1 MQSPHPAPVPVRL
14 APVAQELTGSWIRRM
29 TAEFGLSAQ
38 DLLRAALDGP
48 YGVHVTGTPKTGL
61 ELFLNAPAQAALAQF
76 TGTPLSRLTALLPSL
91 ALCHSRLED
100 ALLRRAT
107 WYTPGTAWVAACPP
121 CTGRA
126 WLAGPGVLVYPG
138 AAGHICRRHR
148 RWLLAR
154 AGQPA
159 GIALQS
165 LPEVLAAHR
174 RHVSLVRTHP
184 RGGEVV
190 AFAAAVV
197 WSWQVQRW
205 RSEPVW
211 QDRVRRLAAVT
222 GCPPAAIVPHALLAY
237 PEVIAVARLLGGSR
251 WQRHL
256 RGSFATGGAA
266 AAERLFLQEVG
277 LRIGRPWLAD
287 WLGAYSRARGREA
300 ARADP
305 LRQWL
310 LTVADGISDDRLW
323 MVDQAVARPAEY
335 SDRAALLGD
344 GRTRALSE
352 QAKAA
357 FLTSGWEPL
366 PPQRPGRAPY
376 R

>member
-1 MQSPHPAPVPVRL
+1 MPARF

-29 TAEFGLSAQ
+29 TAGFGLSAQ
-38 DLLRAALDGP
+38 DLLRAVLDGP
-48 YGVHVTGTPKTGL
+48 HGVHVTGTPKTGL

-76 TGTPLSRLTALLPSL
+76 TGTPLSRLTAMLPSL
-91 ALCHSRLED
+91 AVCHSRLED
-100 ALLRRAT
+100 APLRRAA

-154 AGQPA
+154 AGKPA

-165 LPEVLAAHR
+165 LPEILAAHQ
-174 RHVSLVRTHP
+174 RHVALVRTHP
-184 RGGEVV
+184 RGGDVV
-190 AFAAAVV
+190 AFAAGVV

-205 RSEPVW
+205 RSETVW

-222 GCPPAAIVPHALLAY
+222 GCPPAVIVPHALLAY
-237 PEVIAVARLLGGSR
+237 PETIAVARLLGDGR
-251 WQRHL
+251 WQQRL
-256 RGSFATGGAA
+256 RLSVTTAGAA

-287 WLGAYSRARGREA
+287 WLGACSRARGWEA

-310 LTVADGISDDRLW
+310 LTVADGTSDDRLW
-323 MVDQAVARPAEY
+323 MVDQSVARPAEY

-352 QAKAA
+352 QARAA

-366 PPQRPGRAPY
+366 PPRQPGRAPY
-376 R
+376 L